1 MTVAMLKDAATGAPS
16 TESLA
21 ELFAALESPL
31 LAYAMKLVQQ
41 SETAQDLVQ
50 EAFVRLHSEFD
61 AVRQPRPWLYRT
73 IHNLAANHHRKHRKI
88 VPLVQGE
95 GEDGATIEWPD
106 DAPTP
111 DQALQHLEAADQTR
125 RCLAMLDE
133 RSRHLIRL
141 KFEEKHSYQRISEL
155 TGISIGNVGY
165 ILHHALKQLAEELKQ
180 KGVAP

>member
-1 MTVAMLKDAATGAPS
+1 MPKEAATGVPP

-21 ELFAALESPL
+21 DLFAALESPL

-50 EAFVRLHSEFD
+50 EAFVRLHGEF
-61 AVRQPRPWLYRT
+61 ASVRQARPWLYRT

-88 VPLVQGE
+88 VPLTRGE
-95 GEDGATIEWPD
+95 GEEGAPVEWPD

-111 DQALQHLEAADQTR
+111 DEALQRLEAADHTR
-125 RCLAMLDE
+125 RCLETLDE

-141 KFEEKHSYQRISEL
+141 KFEERHSYRRISEL

-165 ILHHALKQLAEELKQ
+165 ILHHALKQLADELKR

>member
-1 MTVAMLKDAATGAPS
+1 MTVAMPKDAASGAPS

-21 ELFAALESPL
+21 DLFATLESPL

-50 EAFVRLHSEFD
+50 EAFIRLHGEFD
-61 AVRQPRPWLYRT
+61 SVRQPRPWLYRT
-73 IHNLAANHHRKHRKI
+73 VHNLAANHHRKHRKI
-88 VPLVQGE
+88 VPFARNPD
-95 GEDGATIEWPD
+95 DGGAPIEWPD

-111 DQALQHLEAADQTR
+111 DQALQRLEAADHTR
-125 RCLAMLDE
+125 RCLESLDE

-141 KFEEKHSYQRISEL
+141 KFEEKHSYRRISEL

-165 ILHHALKQLAEELKQ
+165 ILHHALKQLADELK
-180 KGVAP
+180 KLGVAP

>member
-1 MTVAMLKDAATGAPS
+1 MTVAMLKDVATGAPA

-21 ELFAALESPL
+21 ELFAVLESPL

-41 SETAQDLVQ
+41 FETAQDLVQ
-50 EAFVRLHSEFD
+50 EAFVRLHAEFD

-73 IHNLAANHHRKHRKI
+73 VHNLAANHHRKQRKI
-88 VPLVQGE
+88 VPLVNGE
-95 GEDGATIEWPD
+95 GDDAAPIEWPD
-106 DAPTP
+106 DALTP

-125 RCLAMLDE
+125 RCLATLDE

-141 KFEEKHSYQRISEL
+141 KFEEKHSYRRISEL

-165 ILHHALKQLAEELKQ
+165 ILHHALKQLADELK
-180 KGVAP
+180 KNGVAP

>member
-1 MTVAMLKDAATGAPS
+1 MTVAMLKDAEPGNS
-16 TESLA
+16 VRESLA
-21 ELFAALESPL
+21 DLFGDLESPL
-31 LAYAMKLVQQ
+31 LAYAMQLVQQ

-50 EAFVRLHSEFD
+50 EAFIRLHADFE

-88 VPLVQGE
+88 VPLAGSE
-95 GEDGATIEWPD
+95 AEDGAPIEWPD

-111 DQALQHLEAADQTR
+111 DQALQRLEAADQTR
-125 RCLAMLDE
+125 RCLATLDE

-141 KFEEKHSYQRISEL
+141 KFEEKHSYRRISEL

-165 ILHHALKQLAEELKQ
+165 ILHHALKQLAEELKR

>member
-1 MTVAMLKDAATGAPS
+1 MTVAMLKDAEPGSPAR
-16 TESLA
+16 ESLTD
-21 ELFAALESPL
+21 LFAALESPL
-31 LAYAMKLVQQ
+31 LAYAMQLVQQ

-50 EAFVRLHSEFD
+50 EAFVRLHADFET
-61 AVRQPRPWLYRT
+61 VRQPRPWLYRT

-95 GEDGATIEWPD
+95 GDDGATIDWPD
-106 DAPTP
+106 DAPAP
-111 DQALQHLEAADQTR
+111 DQALQRLEAADQTR

-165 ILHHALKQLAEELKQ
+165 ILHHALKQLADELKR

>member
-1 MTVAMLKDAATGAPS
+1 MTVAMPKDAATRAPS
-16 TESLA
+16 MESLA
-21 ELFAALESPL
+21 GLFAALESPL

-50 EAFVRLHSEFD
+50 EAFVRLHGEFD
-61 AVRQPRPWLYRT
+61 TVRQPRPWLYRT
-73 IHNLAANHHRKHRKI
+73 VHNLAANHHRKHRKI
-88 VPLVQGE
+88 VPLAKG
-95 GEDGATIEWPD
+95 DGDDGVPIEWPD

-111 DQALQHLEAADQTR
+111 DQALQRLEAADQTR
-125 RCLAMLDE
+125 RCLETLDE

-141 KFEEKHSYQRISEL
+141 KFEEKHSYRRISEL

-165 ILHHALKQLAEELKQ
+165 ILHHALKQLADELKR

>member
-1 MTVAMLKDAATGAPS
+1 MPKEAASGALP

-21 ELFAALESPL
+21 ELFTALESPL

-50 EAFVRLHSEFD
+50 EAFVRLHGEFES
-61 AVRQPRPWLYRT
+61 VRQPRPWLYRT
-73 IHNLAANHHRKHRKI
+73 VHNLAANHHRKHRKI
-88 VPLVQGE
+88 VPLARGE
-95 GEDGATIEWPD
+95 GDDGVPIEWPD

-111 DQALQHLEAADQTR
+111 DEALQRLEAADHTR
-125 RCLAMLDE
+125 RCLETLDE

-141 KFEEKHSYQRISEL
+141 KFEEKHSYRRISEL

-165 ILHHALKQLAEELKQ
+165 ILHHALKQLADELKR

>member
-1 MTVAMLKDAATGAPS
+1 MTVAMPKEAASGAPQ

-50 EAFVRLHSEFD
+50 EAFVRLHGEFES
-61 AVRQPRPWLYRT
+61 VRQPRPWLYRT

-88 VPLVQGE
+88 VPLTKG
-95 GEDGATIEWPD
+95 GGDDGAPIEWPD

-111 DQALQHLEAADQTR
+111 DEALQRLEAADHTR
-125 RCLAMLDE
+125 RCLETLDE

-141 KFEEKHSYQRISEL
+141 KFEEKHSYRRISEL

-165 ILHHALKQLAEELKQ
+165 ILHHALKQLADELKR